1 MDEERLLGL
10 RKELLDQRERLLVE
24 VRQKRAEAAQIQ
36 DEGVAD
42 PGDASVTEDLRDLLH
57 LLGDSKREQIRSIDN
72 ALERMDR
79 GEYGVCA
86 ECGAGINLRRLEIQP
101 DARWC
106 VDCKERLEKRQA
118 ALAGPEKGKI

>member
-1 MDEERLLGL
+1 MDDERLQGL

-24 VRQKRAEAAQIQ
+24 VRQKRTEAAQIL

-57 LLGDSKREQIRSIDN
+57 LLGDSKREQIRSIDS

-79 GEYGVCA
+79 GEYGFCA
-86 ECGAGINLRRLEIQP
+86 ECGTEINLRRLEIQP
-101 DARWC
+101 DTRWC
-106 VDCKERLEKRQA
+106 VDCKERMEKRQA